1 MTTTLN
7 AYRLSQPIQGCDF
20 TVMIRSVGA
29 GTVDVS
35 LWLNDEEALKL
46 ASELRAAVA
55 NAPESV
61 TLVEAA

>member
-1 MTTTLN
+1 
-7 AYRLSQPIQGCDF
+7 
-20 TVMIRSVGA
+20 MIRSVGA